1 MSEVLLRRIVLDELE
16 YEPSVDATHIGA
28 AVDKGVVT
36 LTGHVTSFAEKQA
49 AIAAVRR
56 VNGVRAIVEEI
67 EVRYPFEKEISDD
80 EVAQRVVDILDW
92 DSVIP
97 ARAIQVLVRNG
108 WVTLTGDVDWQFQK
122 QSAEDDIRT
131 LSGVRGVINNID
143 IKPRVHATD
152 VKKQIEDALQRRLKG
167 EVKGIRITVQDGN
180 KVLLEGFVES
190 WNERHAVE
198 VAAWSAPGVKSVDD
212 RLSIGT
218 ESLWAE

>member
-1 MSEVLLRRIVLDELE
+1 MSEVLLRRIILDELE

-122 QSAEDDIRT
+122 QSGEDDIRK